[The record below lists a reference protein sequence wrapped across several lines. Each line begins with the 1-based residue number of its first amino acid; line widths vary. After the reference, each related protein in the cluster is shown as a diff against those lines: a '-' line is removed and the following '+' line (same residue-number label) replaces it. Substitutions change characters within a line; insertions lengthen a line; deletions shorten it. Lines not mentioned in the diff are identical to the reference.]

1 MENNESVECLSPVE
15 YDGFV
20 YLMDKEIFYIAEGGN
35 IKKRTR
41 ILLNGEE
48 NSFNE
53 MIIELI
59 DDDDI
64 YFVYRFQI
72 NSNDFEEFKR
82 SQELKI
88 DFLNFP
94 KKLDELLNLSMQDS
108 KGVYI
113 KIYLE
118 DNQIVLSFY
127 QKLKLRDVV
136 LFSLHLQ
143 PADQETVNSLIKYR
157 FEKLQNLLFSQQR
170 QYEDILKS
178 INEKNP
184 SLSKKIRSAVERR
197 VDQYF
202 NPN

>member
-20 YLMDKEIFYIAEGGN
+20 YLMDKEIFYNAEGGN

-94 KKLDELLNLSMQDS
+94 KKLDELLYLSMQDS

-184 SLSKKIRSAVERR
+184 SLSKKIRSAVEKR